1 VNARSDSSCLS
12 HTLGGATK
20 RRTASEETTMSS
32 QTRWSRTAAATIAL
46 AAAWLFLG
54 ASPANAGPAP
64 EPIDQTVPVQI
75 CPTIDALTQPL
86 RAAGFSAQAA
96 KNYAVLTRRDCLHGI

>member
-1 VNARSDSSCLS
+1 
-12 HTLGGATK
+12 
-20 RRTASEETTMSS
+20 MSI
-32 QTRWSRTAAATIAL
+32 QTRWSRTAVTTIAAAT
-46 AAAWLFLG
+46 AWLFLG

-75 CPTIDALTQPL
+75 CPTIDTFTQPL

-96 KNYAVLTRRDCLHGI
+96 KNFAALTRRDCLHGI